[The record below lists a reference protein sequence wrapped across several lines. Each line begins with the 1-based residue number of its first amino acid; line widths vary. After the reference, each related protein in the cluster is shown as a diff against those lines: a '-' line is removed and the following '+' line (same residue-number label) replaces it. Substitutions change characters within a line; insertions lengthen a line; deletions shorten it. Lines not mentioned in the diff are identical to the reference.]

1 MKNIL
6 KPNLDSRPKFSFFS
20 ALPKETLTATVLAF
34 SGETPF
40 PTTMNHQPCFIIFFI
55 NFPIP
60 DKCSL
65 HFPWTS
71 HYKINSAYKKKQK
84 ISHPW
89 FSTMLLRVGR
99 DHNYLQAHTFLGSLI
114 ATRNGKF
121 NCNTQWE
128 VSDWCRDVDHLQTG
142 GILFTIHIFSL
153 FKNQNPKLIA
163 LTHGLSPDCVV

>member
-60 DKCSL
+60 NKCSL
-65 HFPWTS
+65 HLPRAS
-71 HYKINSAYKKKQK
+71 HYKINSAYKKKHK

-89 FSTMLLRVGR
+89 FSPMLLRVGR
-99 DHNYLQAHTFLGSLI
+99 DPNYLQAHTFFGSLT
-114 ATRNGKF
+114 ATRNGKSLIGVEMVLIYKHVGF
-121 NCNTQWE
+121 Y
-128 VSDWCRDVDHLQTG
+128 L
-142 GILFTIHIFSL
+142 LFIYSL
-153 FKNQNPKLIA
+153 FSRIRTPY
-163 LTHGLSPDCVV
+163 

>member
-114 ATRNGKF
+114 ATCNGKSLIGVEMMLIYKQVGF
-121 NCNTQWE
+121 Y
-128 VSDWCRDVDHLQTG
+128 L
-142 GILFTIHIFSL
+142 LFIYSL
-153 FKNQNPKLIA
+153 FSRIRTPY
-163 LTHGLSPDCVV
+163 